1 MGLFDNYSIP
11 EMFGLLPGLAGG
23 GISDAKDLLS
33 ISDNGRTYAESAS
46 FMGDPFGEDNNT
58 YDMIMG
64 ETGDPLAAQEAAE
77 EQIISMLVQDM
88 ELTNTDISTDSKMQA
103 ATNTMSSLEAFGISP
118 KDAVGT
124 VAANYGVPQGPLQTV
139 VDERDQAKQ
148 SWKDTTLDENY
159 LGLGMPEYMFNP
171 EEVVLNDTSGQS
183 KLNDHITEQ
192 IGNIQNNA
200 PQDVGINDPAVA
212 AALLQ
217 IQEVF
222 SDNYNYP
229 SLQSF
234 GDQYFLGRI
243 NEVLDNYNVNANA
256 NEIYGGW
263 GTNPRLEV
271 TTTQTTT
278 QPTDTTQTTAPAPVS
293 TLIDA
298 NSPEYLDLWR
308 QIRSNEMNLFSQNN
322 IGGLFVDNNK
332 NVYNLATDG
341 INLYSLGKMESAGKS
356 GGIEYYNFGNE
367 LYEYN
372 PSARAGQPW
381 NIVQTPQ
388 TMDTAMQETG
398 MSGFQLPPAALT
410 DVWSPEQTWEA
421 MRVQQMGEDIYNPV
435 RWGARKVG
443 FAPAKGQYLLS
454 GANRSFTDW
463 MSQTQGGKGLNMA
476 DLWDEAVEASSTMG
490 TQFDP
495 STLMPNQL
503 NVMNLLGGDAARENA
518 LLMSYAALGGG
529 PGVGGQAMYSQLGSM
544 YDIFAAQQAAQGLPA
559 SGFLE
564 YLDSL
569 MAPGAFRPAAGQ
581 AAITTPNET
590 YSEMR

>member
-64 ETGDPLAAQEAAE
+64 ETGDPLAAQEATE
-77 EQIISMLVQDM
+77 NQIVSMLM
-88 ELTNTDISTDSKMQA
+88 EDFVDQGYSSDAKIQA
-103 ATNTMSSLEAFGISP
+103 ATNTISSLEAFGLSP
-118 KDAVGT
+118 KDAVGS
-124 VAANYGVPQGPLQTV
+124 VAAGYGVPQGELQTV
-139 VDERDQAKQ
+139 IDHRDKAKQ

-159 LGLGMPEYMFNP
+159 LGGGLPEGMFTS
-171 EEVVLNDTSGQS
+171 EEVVLNDTSNQG
-183 KLNDHITEQ
+183 KLNDEIIKRTQNVQEK
-192 IGNIQNNA
+192 GNLNV
-200 PQDVGINDPAVA
+200 PEEGSMDDPNVV

-217 IQEVF
+217 LQEVF
-222 SDNYNYP
+222 SDNYNYS

-234 GDQYFLGRI
+234 GDQYFLSRI
-243 NEVLDNYNVNANA
+243 NEILDNYNVNANA

-263 GTNPRLEV
+263 GPNPRIEV
-271 TTTQTTT
+271 PTI
-278 QPTDTTQTTAPAPVS
+278 QPTATTQTTAPAPVS

-298 NSPEYLDLWR
+298 NSPEYLDIYGAIQR
-308 QIRSNEMNLFSQNN
+308 NEIEFFSQND

-341 INLYSLGKMESAGKS
+341 SLNLYSLGQMESAGES

-367 LYEYN
+367 VYEYN
-372 PSARAGQPW
+372 PSGRAGQPW
-381 NIVQTPQ
+381 NIVEPQ
-388 TMDTAMQETG
+388 TMGTAMQETG

-410 DVWSPEQTWEA
+410 DYWSPEQTWEA

-435 RWGARKVG
+435 RWGARNVG

-529 PGVGGQAMYSQLGSM
+529 PGVGGRAMYSQLGSM

-569 MAPGAFRPAAGQ
+569 MAPGAIRPATGP
-581 AAITTPNET
+581 AAIETPHET
-590 YSEMR
+590 YAEMR